1 MICQNCGAEY
11 EDDSLICP
19 YCHSENEREAK
30 KQKQQILGN
39 YDREAAAIREDME
52 NFPKRTARKWT
63 FYLLW
68 GVGVLFA
75 AGILIT
81 AGILIFGQVSAESRY
96 QAEREHLAKLES
108 FCEAGEYDAVTE
120 YLRAHDLWSSAY
132 DKYKQIS
139 DVQRAYVDFEEN
151 LAQLEQIATDEYLTA
166 EDKEKYF
173 EFWLEY
179 AAEKAHKVL
188 YYGDMFSKDRVIL
201 GNEEVLIKYYDL
213 CADRLVKMGY
223 TQEELEDFTMTED
236 ADIISFMEK
245 MRAYYT
251 SMIK

>member
-11 EDDSLICP
+11 EDDSLVCP
-19 YCHSENEREAK
+19 YCHSENDREAQN
-30 KQKQQILGN
+30 QKQRMLGD

-68 GVGVLFA
+68 CVGALFA

-81 AGILIFGQVSAESRY
+81 AGILIFGRASADSRY

-108 FCEAGEYDAVTE
+108 FCEAGEYDAMTE
-120 YLRAHDLWSSAY
+120 YLQAHELWSSAY
-132 DKYKQIS
+132 EKYKQIS
-139 DVQRAYVDFEEN
+139 DVQRAYDEFEEE
-151 LAQLEQIATDEYLTA
+151 LVQLEQIATNEYLDA
-166 EDKEKYF
+166 EEKEKHF

-179 AAEKAHKVL
+179 AAEKVHKAL

-201 GNEEVLIKYYDL
+201 GNEEALKKYYDL

-223 TQEELEDFTMTED
+223 TQEEIADFAAAED
-236 ADIISFMEK
+236 ADFFLFMEK